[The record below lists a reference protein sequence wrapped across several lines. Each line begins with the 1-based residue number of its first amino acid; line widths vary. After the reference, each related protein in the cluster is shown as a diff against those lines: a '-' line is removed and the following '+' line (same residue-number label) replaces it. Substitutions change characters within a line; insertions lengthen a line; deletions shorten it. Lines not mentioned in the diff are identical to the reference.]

1 MVKIYGASDDIL
13 CLTGDGLNDE
23 FYPDTNDDD
32 KVYRL
37 ALSDGSVFTVK
48 YDGCW
53 RIAQVVKG
61 SASVTREPADETD
74 PSGSRP
80 GGEPW
85 YSDIVTVDAEIKW
98 ALGGEHFASKQ
109 QRSAR

>member
-13 CLTGDGLNDE
+13 TVIGDGLDDE
-23 FYPDTNDDD
+23 FYPSTDNDQ
-32 KVYRL
+32 VYRL

-61 SASVTREPADETD
+61 SALVTREPADETD
-74 PSGSRP
+74 PDGSRP

-85 YSDIVTVDAEIKW
+85 YSDIVTVDARITW
-98 ALGGEHFASKQ
+98 ALGGVHFTSKQ
-109 QRSAR
+109 RQRTR